1 MEGAPVACVSH
12 AIEHTSLCKRG
23 RLQCA
28 SVGLKVVRSP
38 RFDGDEAGRVGTGT
52 GVVVDPDPGLG
63 NIAVYWPLD
72 GDRTLWTRAGS
83 HGMDVVV
90 DLNAYKRANT
100 PR

>member
-12 AIEHTSLCKRG
+12 AIDNMGLCKG
-23 RLQCA
+23 RRMQCA

-52 GVVVDPDPGLG
+52 GVVVDPDFGLS

-72 GDRTLWTRAGS
+72 GDTTLWTRAGS

-90 DLNAYKRANT
+90 DLSAYKHVNT